1 VNKTVREHP
10 IGKIAE
16 RTIGYERKTPAGTYD
31 GKGIE
36 WAYRKYLNGK
46 DGRFLSKKN
55 SKGQWKPIRCC
66 EVDPQDGYDVIST
79 IDVHTRSH
87 HVMLY

>member
-1 VNKTVREHP
+1 VEQKTVRAQS
-10 IGKIAE
+10 ISAE

-46 DGRFLSKKN
+46 MVGS
-55 SKGQWKPIRCC
+55 
-66 EVDPQDGYDVIST
+66 
-79 IDVHTRSH
+79 
-87 HVMLY
+87 